1 MIVMKVIDMHCD
13 TISEILEKRKKGQ
26 DIFLRQNDLMIDLQ
40 RMKQG
45 NYSVQNFALFVEQE
59 KGVSSF
65 DKVKELL
72 VLFQEEM
79 EENKDLISQVTT
91 TDEIEKNE
99 KSGKLSALLTVEGG
113 EACEGNIENL
123 HYLYQQGVR
132 MMTLTWN
139 FPNEIGYPNFS
150 EKLDFYTP
158 DSTHGLTSTGIQ
170 FVEEM
175 ERIGMIIDVSHLSDA
190 GFYDV
195 LHYTK
200 KPFVASHSNARAVCP
215 WVRNLTDDMIQKL
228 ADRGGVIGLNYCGDF
243 LRDPFS
249 NVERDEIKGKGL
261 SSFAGRR
268 PAPDS
273 AATLED
279 IARHARHMA
288 DIGGVECIGLG
299 SDFDGIPP
307 YPGCPKA
314 DSMTELADILVKAG
328 FHESEVDK
336 IFYENV
342 FRLYREIL
350 G

>member
-1 MIVMKVIDMHCD
+1 MRIIDMHCD
-13 TISEILEKRKKGQ
+13 TISEILERRKKGQ
-26 DIFLRQNDLMIDLQ
+26 ELSLRNNNLMIDLN

-72 VLFQEEM
+72 AVFQGEM
-79 EENKDLISQVTT
+79 KANRDLISQVTT
-91 TDEIEKNE
+91 TDEILENE
-99 KSGKLSALLTVEGG
+99 RGGRVSALLTVEGG
-113 EACEGNIENL
+113 EACEGSLENL

-139 FPNEIGYPNFS
+139 FPNELGCPNFS
-150 EKLDFYTP
+150 EETDCYTP
-158 DSTHGLTSTGIQ
+158 DTTHGLTPTGIR

-175 ERIGMIIDVSHLSDA
+175 ERLNMIIDVSHLSDA

-195 LHYTK
+195 LHHTK
-200 KPFVASHSNARAVCP
+200 KPFVASHSNARTVCP
-215 WVRNLTDDMIQKL
+215 WVRNLTDDMIKKL
-228 ADRGGVIGLNYCGDF
+228 AERGGVTGLNYCGDF

-249 NVERDEIKGKGL
+249 DAERAEIMEKGL
-261 SSFAGRR
+261 AAFAGNR
-268 PAPDS
+268 AQPDS

-279 IARHARHMA
+279 ITRHARH
-288 DIGGVECIGLG
+288 IVNVGGIECLGLG
-299 SDFDGIPP
+299 SDFDGIPS
-307 YPGCPKA
+307 YAGCPKA
-314 DSMTELADILVKAG
+314 DRMTEFADMLMKTG

-336 IFYENV
+336 IFYGNV
-342 FRLYREIL
+342 FRLYREVL